1 MSNALLRRPR
11 DALRRR
17 LGFGTTSLAFLLGG
31 IAALIFGDLGVTASH
46 PWAEML
52 RLLQGLVTPDVLAVD
67 GRELANT
74 VAFAVLG
81 VGVGGGAGF
90 LLALAFPHLLAVRV
104 LCAFL
109 RSIHELFWALLLM
122 QVLGLGALTGVLAI
136 ALPYAGI
143 FAKVFSDT
151 IEEADLSALRVL
163 PRNTDAVSAF
173 LFARLPDL
181 LEQFGHYTMYRL
193 ECGLRSTLVLGFI
206 GLPTIGFEL
215 DGYFKQGDFS
225 QAAALLFCF
234 YALVATR
241 HLWARLWTV
250 PLLLVGAVLV
260 IPAGLPTEHALRN
273 LMRFATR
280 DVVPAPLRGADLLD
294 PAPWS
299 AFARW
304 LGGILFHQVLPGALD
319 TLILSQI
326 ALCGMAILALVLF
339 PLICRRFAGPLG
351 RPVGRALLVV
361 VRSTPDYMLAY
372 VLLQT
377 LGPSMLPAVIA
388 LTLHNGAVV
397 GYLMGRQADALPYRP
412 DAPRGADLYFY
423 ETLPR
428 LYGQFLAYALYRWE
442 IILRESAIFGILGVT
457 TLGFYVDAAIS
468 DLKLDVA
475 VVLILA
481 TAALSMS
488 VDALSRALRR
498 ALRIEALPA
507 GLPEPGSPTRRDTT
521 STVDGLASRR
531 PSRHD
536 GA

>member
-1 MSNALLRRPR
+1 MSFAPLPPPF
-11 DALRRR
+11 AAFRRR
-17 LGFGTTSLAFLLGG
+17 LGFGSTSLAFLLGG
-31 IAALIFGDLGVTASH
+31 VAALVFGDLAVTASH

-52 RLLQGLVTPDVLAVD
+52 RLLHGLVTPDVLAVN
-67 GRELANT
+67 GRALANT

-81 VGVGGGAGF
+81 VGLGSASGF
-90 LLALAFPHLLAVRV
+90 LLALVFPRMLAVRV

-122 QVLGLGALTGVLAI
+122 QVLGLGPLTGVLAI

-143 FAKVFSDT
+143 FAKVFSEM
-151 IEEADLSALRVL
+151 IEEADPSALRVL
-163 PRNTDAVSAF
+163 PEGTGTVSAF

-181 LEQFGHYTMYRL
+181 AEQFGHYTMYRL

-215 DGYFKQGDFS
+215 DAYFKQGDFS

-234 YALVATR
+234 YGLVATR
-241 HLWARLWTV
+241 RLWARRWSV
-250 PLLLVGAVLV
+250 PFLLVAAVLV
-260 IPAGLPTEHALRN
+260 VPAGLPTGHVLRN
-273 LMRFATR
+273 LLRFATR
-280 DVVPAPLRGADLLD
+280 DVVPAPLRGADLLAA
-294 PAPWS
+294 APWT

-304 LGGILFHQVLPGALD
+304 LGDILLHQVLPGAVD

-326 ALCGMAILALVLF
+326 ALCGMAVLSLVLF
-339 PLICRRFAGPLG
+339 PLICRRFAGRFG
-351 RPVGRALLVV
+351 RPVGRALLVI

-397 GYLMGRQADALPYRP
+397 GYLMGRQADALPYRA
-412 DAPRGADLYFY
+412 DAPSGPDLYFY

-442 IILRESAIFGILGVT
+442 IILRESAIFGILGVA
-457 TLGFYVDAAIS
+457 TLGFYVDGAIS
-468 DLKLDVA
+468 ELRLDVA
-475 VVLILA
+475 AVLILA
-481 TAALSMS
+481 TAALSMA

-498 ALRIEALPA
+498 ALRIEALPVRLSA
-507 GLPEPGSPTRRDTT
+507 P
-521 STVDGLASRR
+521 VAADGEAV
-531 PSRHD
+531 PAC
-536 GA
+536 GP

>member
-1 MSNALLRRPR
+1 MSFAPFGLPVG
-11 DALRRR
+11 AFRRR
-17 LGFGTTSLAFLLGG
+17 LGFGNTSLAFLLGG
-31 IAALIFGDLGVTASH
+31 IAALAFGDLAVTASH

-52 RLLQGLVTPDVLAVD
+52 RLLRGLATPDALAVN
-67 GRELANT
+67 GRALANT

-81 VGVGGGAGF
+81 VGVGSAAGF
-90 LLALAFPHLLAVRV
+90 LLALVFPRMLAVRM

-122 QVLGLGALTGVLAI
+122 QVLGLGPLTGVLAI

-143 FAKVFSDT
+143 FAKVFSEM

-163 PRNTDAVSAF
+163 PGETGTVSAF

-181 LEQFGHYTMYRL
+181 VEQFGHYTMYRL

-215 DGYFKQGDFS
+215 DAYFKEGDFS

-241 HLWARLWTV
+241 RLWARRWTLP
-250 PLLLVGAVLV
+250 PLLVAAVLV
-260 IPAGLPTEHALRN
+260 IPAGLPTEHVLRN
-273 LMRFATR
+273 LVRFATR
-280 DVVPAPLRGADLLD
+280 DVVPAPLRGADLLT
-294 PAPWS
+294 PAPW
-299 AFARW
+299 AAAGRW
-304 LGGILFHQVLPGALD
+304 LGDILVHQVLPGAID

-326 ALCGMAILALVLF
+326 ALCGMAILSLVLF
-339 PLICRRFAGPLG
+339 PLICRRFAGRFG
-351 RPVGRALLVV
+351 RPVGRALLVI

-388 LTLHNGAVV
+388 LVLHNGAVV

-412 DAPRGADLYFY
+412 DAPRGPDLYFY

-428 LYGQFLAYALYRWE
+428 LYGQFLAYVLYRWE

-457 TLGFYVDAAIS
+457 TLGFYVDGAIS
-468 DLKLDVA
+468 ELRLDVA

-481 TAALSMS
+481 TAALSMA

-498 ALRIEALPA
+498 ALRIEALPVRLSA
-507 GLPEPGSPTRRDTT
+507 
-521 STVDGLASRR
+521 
-531 PSRHD
+531 PSAT
-536 GA
+536 GKPVPACGP

>member
-1 MSNALLRRPR
+1 MSVAPLRHPF
-11 DALRRR
+11 AAFRRR
-17 LGFGTTSLAFLLGG
+17 LGFANTSLAFLLGG
-31 IAALIFGDLGVTASH
+31 VAALVFGDFAVTASH

-52 RLLQGLVTPDVLAVD
+52 RLLRGLVTPDMVAVD
-67 GRELANT
+67 GRALADT

-81 VGVGGGAGF
+81 VGIGSAAGL
-90 LLALAFPHLLAVRV
+90 LLALVFPRMLAVRL

-122 QVLGLGALTGVLAI
+122 QVLGLGPLTGVLAI

-143 FAKVFSDT
+143 FAKVFSEM

-163 PRNTDAVSAF
+163 PEGTGTASAF

-181 LEQFGHYTMYRL
+181 AEQFGHYMMYRL

-215 DGYFKQGDFS
+215 DAYFKRGDFS
-225 QAAALLFCF
+225 RAAALLFCF

-241 HLWARLWTV
+241 RLWARRWSV
-250 PLLLVGAVLV
+250 PVLPVAAVLV
-260 IPAGLPTEHALRN
+260 MPAGLPTGHLPGN
-273 LMRFATR
+273 LLRFAH
-280 DVVPAPLRGADLLD
+280 DIVPAPLRGADPLAA
-294 PAPWS
+294 APWR
-299 AFARW
+299 AFVRW
-304 LGGILFHQVLPGALD
+304 LGDILLHQVLPGAVD

-326 ALCGMAILALVLF
+326 ALCGMAILSLVLF
-339 PLICRRFAGPLG
+339 PLVCRRFAGRFG
-351 RPVGRALLVV
+351 RPVGRALLVI

-397 GYLMGRQADALPYRP
+397 GYLMGRQADALPYRA
-412 DAPRGADLYFY
+412 DAPSGPDLYFY

-442 IILRESAIFGILGVT
+442 IILRESAIFGILGVA
-457 TLGFYVDAAIS
+457 TLGFYVDGAIS
-468 DLKLDVA
+468 ELRLDVA
-475 VVLILA
+475 MVLILA
-481 TAALSMS
+481 TAALSMA

-498 ALRIEALPA
+498 ALRIEALPVRLSAPAAA
-507 GLPEPGSPTRRDTT
+507 GGEAADPASHFSDRR
-521 STVDGLASRR
+521 A
-531 PSRHD
+531 
-536 GA
+536 

>member
-1 MSNALLRRPR
+1 MVWRVSVAPLRPPL
-11 DALRRR
+11 DALRLRFGRAR
-17 LGFGTTSLAFLLGG
+17 LGFANTSLAFLVGG
-31 IAALIFGDLGVTASH
+31 AVALACGDLAVTASH
-46 PWAEML
+46 PWGEML
-52 RLLQGLVTPDVLAVD
+52 RLLRGLATPDLLAVD
-67 GRELANT
+67 GRALADT

-81 VGVGGGAGF
+81 VGVGGAAGF
-90 LLALAFPHLLAVRV
+90 LMALFFPRRRAVRV
-104 LCAFL
+104 LCAVL

-122 QVLGLGALTGVLAI
+122 QVLGLGPLTGVLAI

-143 FAKVFSDT
+143 FAKVFSEI

-163 PRNTDAVSAF
+163 PGRTGTVSAF

-181 LEQFGHYTMYRL
+181 AGQFGHYAMYRL

-215 DGYFKQGDFS
+215 DTAFKRGEFS

-234 YALVATR
+234 YGLVATR
-241 HLWARLWTV
+241 RLWARGWTV
-250 PLLLVGAVLV
+250 PPLLVGALLV
-260 IPAGLPTEHALRN
+260 IPAGLPAGHVLDN
-273 LMRFATR
+273 LVRFATR
-280 DVVPAPLRGADLLD
+280 DVVPVPLRGADLSTA
-294 PAPWS
+294 APWD

-304 LGGILFHQVLPGALD
+304 LGDLLVHQVLPGALD

-326 ALCGMAILALVLF
+326 ALCGTAILSLVLF
-339 PLICRRFAGPLG
+339 PLVCRRFAGRFG

-397 GYLMGRQADALPYRP
+397 AYLMGRQADALPYRG
-412 DAPRGADLYFY
+412 DAPRGPDLYFY

-442 IILRESAIFGILGVT
+442 IILRESAIFGILGVA
-457 TLGFYVDAAIS
+457 TLGFYVDGAIS
-468 DLKLDVA
+468 ELRLDVA

-481 TAALSMS
+481 TAGLSMA

-498 ALRIEALPA
+498 ALRIGTLPVRLSA
-507 GLPEPGSPTRRDTT
+507 PPREP
-521 STVDGLASRR
+521 
-531 PSRHD
+531 
-536 GA
+536 

>member
-1 MSNALLRRPR
+1 
-11 DALRRR
+11 
-17 LGFGTTSLAFLLGG
+17 
-31 IAALIFGDLGVTASH
+31 
-46 PWAEML
+46 ML
-52 RLLQGLVTPDVLAVD
+52 RLLRGLATPDVLAVD
-67 GRELANT
+67 GRALLDT

-81 VGVGGGAGF
+81 VGAGSASGF

-122 QVLGLGALTGVLAI
+122 QVLGLGPLTGVLAI

-143 FAKVFSDT
+143 FAKVFSDM

-163 PRNTDAVSAF
+163 PEGTGTVSAF

-215 DGYFKQGDFS
+215 DAYFKEGDFS

-234 YALVATR
+234 YGLVATR
-241 HLWARLWTV
+241 RLWARVWTV
-250 PLLLVGAVLV
+250 PILLVAAALVL
-260 IPAGLPTEHALRN
+260 PAGLPAEHVWRN
-273 LMRFATR
+273 LARFATH
-280 DVVPAPLRGADLLD
+280 DVVPAPLRGADLLTG
-294 PAPWS
+294 APW
-299 AFARW
+299 AGLARW
-304 LGGILFHQVLPGALD
+304 LGDIVVHQVLPGALD

-326 ALCGMAILALVLF
+326 ALCAMALLSLALF

-351 RPVGRALLVV
+351 RPIGRALLVV

-397 GYLMGRQADALPYRP
+397 GYLMGQQADALPYRP

-428 LYGQFLAYALYRWE
+428 LYGQFLAYVLYRWE

-457 TLGFYVDAAIS
+457 TLGFYVDGAIS
-468 DLKLDVA
+468 ELRLDVA

-481 TAALSMS
+481 TAALSMA

-498 ALRIEALPA
+498 ALRIETLPVRLSA
-507 GLPEPGSPTRRDTT
+507 PA
-521 STVDGLASRR
+521 ASGRAVQACG
-531 PSRHD
+531 P
-536 GA
+536 